1 MDGKNKFNRTQ
12 MFLPSVD
19 NNFSVDN
26 TITEFGKPEII
37 RMMGSQG
44 GGSTDSTRQLIILE
58 VGFLKSIAESK
69 HKLV

>member
-1 MDGKNKFNRTQ
+1 

-37 RMMGSQG
+37 RMMGSQM
-44 GGSTDSTRQLIILE
+44 GSTDSTRQLIMLE